1 MHLWI
6 RKEADNHYI
15 EMVMISHTADDG
27 NMRSLQKG
35 NAMKRV
41 RHRGLTV
48 AGDQK
53 SNGQEHPK
61 VAKCFR
67 LQGT

>member
-1 MHLWI
+1 MHLWMK
-6 RKEADNHYI
+6 KEADTHYM

-27 NMRSLQKG
+27 IMGSLQKG
-35 NAMKRV
+35 NAMKIV

-53 SNGQEHPK
+53 SGGQEHPMG
-61 VAKCFR
+61 AKCFR
-67 LQGT
+67 LQGA